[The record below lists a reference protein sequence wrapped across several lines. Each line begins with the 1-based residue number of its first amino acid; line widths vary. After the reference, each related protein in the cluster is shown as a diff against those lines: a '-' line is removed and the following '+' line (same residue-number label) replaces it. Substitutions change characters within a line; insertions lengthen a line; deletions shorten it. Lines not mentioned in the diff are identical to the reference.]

1 MNLKT
6 YLEENN
12 IPTSEFAKRLGI
24 TKAMVHRYITVG
36 EDGKRTIPKFDLMM
50 KILKET
56 DYQVS
61 IGSFYLE
68 ARLAIR
74 QHNKE
79 ERNKRRKDA
88 KPTRN

>member
-24 TKAMVHRYITVG
+24 TKAMVHRYITIG

-50 KILKET
+50 KILT
-56 DYQVS
+56 S
-61 IGSFYLE
+61 HIP
-68 ARLAIR
+68 LAMGMGMDWLK
-74 QHNKE
+74 HLV
-79 ERNKRRKDA
+79 A
-88 KPTRN
+88 P